1 MAVHH
6 TTTTLARLIET
17 ETGAHILVMSPQAR
31 RCAVSRSVHATLYET
46 HRRELSVQRGEHQ
59 ASCGVRF
66 AAASLM
72 EPERGRCRGRA
83 G

>member
-17 ETGAHILVMSPQAR
+17 ETGAHILVKSPQAR
-31 RCAVSRSVHATLYET
+31 RCAVSRSVHATLYKA
-46 HRRELSVQRGEHQ
+46 HRRELSVQRGEYQ
-59 ASCGVRF
+59 ASCGVQSK
-66 AAASLM
+66 AASLM
-72 EPERGRCRGRA
+72 EPGCGRCRGRA